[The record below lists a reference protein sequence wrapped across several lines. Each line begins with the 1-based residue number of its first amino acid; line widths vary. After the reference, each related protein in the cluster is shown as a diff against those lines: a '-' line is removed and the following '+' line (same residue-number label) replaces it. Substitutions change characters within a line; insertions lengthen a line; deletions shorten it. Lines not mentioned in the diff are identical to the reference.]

1 MEEIVLNAAIDWLGG
16 QALAGTQTLLSSLSF
31 PETSALVST
40 LCLLCAL

>member
-16 QALAGTQTLLSSLSF
+16 QTLAGIQTLLSSLSF